1 MNDKYVK
8 VVYQSEPIG
17 KEHIILY
24 LTTFDIDRY
33 NHDLEKK
40 EFGIEIDVTDID
52 LKEPNNIKMIE
63 EKLNRYVKN
72 FYEPYIKEVKDYS
85 MLLKTTYQERIQ
97 PRVYDNVKNVNN
109 VDKITCNNIYGNV
122 NNCEVLYCNEIHGKV
137 NNVEKIVYKKQ

>member
-40 EFGIEIDVTDID
+40 EFGIEIPIE
-52 LKEPNNIKMIE
+52 KHFKNNDDYLQIIE
-63 EKLNRYVKN
+63 NRINDYVKN
-72 FYEPYIKEVKDYS
+72 FYEPFIKEAKDYS
-85 MLLKTTYQERIQ
+85 ILLKTTYQERIQ
-97 PRVYDNVKNVNN
+97 PKVYDNVRNVNN

-137 NNVEKIVYKKQ
+137 NNVEKIIYKKQ